1 VSDDLSKGESK
12 LAQAE
17 LLLFSSATMKNHLKT
32 VALVA
37 LVLASF
43 ILPARY
49 VKADDD
55 DQYSFKV
62 HNATEERITKL
73 LASEDGKDY
82 VKFDI
87 GKGIDAGETVTLN
100 WDKSTNKSNCKWYIK
115 AVFAGAGRDK
125 VRAAILNPARLDP
138 ERQLEICMQCHLEPT
153 SQPLPHAVRVSADWA
168 SRVPLEADGGQHER
182 GHGHGPF
189 CHHGTHEARY
199 SARQ

>member
-1 VSDDLSKGESK
+1 
-12 LAQAE
+12 
-17 LLLFSSATMKNHLKT
+17 MKIHLKIAA
-32 VALVA
+32 VVA

-62 HNATEERITKL
+62 HNASEERITKL

-115 AVFAGAGRDK
+115 AVFADDSMSKPGRFDFCEDDL
-125 VRAAILNPARLDP
+125 ILD
-138 ERQLEICMQCHLEPT
+138 
-153 SQPLPHAVRVSADWA
+153 
-168 SRVPLEADGGQHER
+168 
-182 GHGHGPF
+182 F
-189 CHHGTHEARY
+189 
-199 SARQ
+199 